1 MHVYLIFKLKLLWI
15 FLGYFGQKF
24 GLLFITTSGHTVQ
37 SMVVKNELKQAYSFK
52 LFSFKI
58 DSQTVVSCRIFPID
72 VEIYGRNL
80 VIFANL

>member
-1 MHVYLIFKLKLLWI
+1 
-15 FLGYFGQKF
+15 
-24 GLLFITTSGHTVQ
+24 
-37 SMVVKNELKQAYSFK
+37 MVVKNELKQAYSFK